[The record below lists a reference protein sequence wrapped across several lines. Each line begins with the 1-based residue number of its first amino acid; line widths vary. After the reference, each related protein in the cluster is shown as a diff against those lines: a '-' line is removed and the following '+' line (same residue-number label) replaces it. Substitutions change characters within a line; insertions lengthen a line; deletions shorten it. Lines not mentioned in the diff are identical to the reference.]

1 METTEILTKLLIQ
14 INDLSILM
22 NNLTGRVT
30 ALEKQVDE
38 LKNEARTIPKSN
50 TSSAEP
56 MLANYKVNRTRQ
68 TKDSQQYLFN
78 GIPYGKGRLVLEVV
92 RKYAADNPS
101 TTADELEII
110 FDGSIQG
117 SIGVIRKFNE
127 LSKFSS
133 DPQNRFFLNKDDII
147 QTATDEC
154 AVCNQWSVYN
164 IDKFIDRARELG
176 FTIEKI

>member
-50 TSSAEP
+50 TSSAKS
-56 MLANYKVNRTRQ
+56 MFANYKVNRTRQ
-68 TKDSQQYLFN
+68 AKDSQQYLFN
-78 GIPYGKGRLVLEVV
+78 GMPYGKGRLVLEVV

-117 SIGVIRKFNE
+117 SIGVVRKFNE

-133 DPQNRFFLNKDDII
+133 DPQNRFFLSQDDII